1 MQAVLDRTVG
11 HLQRRIVSRAQAW
24 MWRNERPAREPVQL
38 HRRRVYILPTGAG
51 LLFAAVLAC
60 MLIGSINYQLG
71 LGYLFTFLVGAV
83 GVVAMHRTHDNL
95 LGLSIDCTETRPG
108 FASKDNA
115 GSEVGFVIRLTN
127 PHRHTRAGLRISLD
141 AQTLADDVHLQ
152 PGESRDVLIK
162 LPAARRGWLAAP
174 RLRIDTIFP
183 LGMFRAWSY
192 YWPAQRALVYP
203 ALSATAAPPGGL
215 GKGAGAS
222 RSGSGQDA
230 FSHVTPYQPGEDV
243 RRLHWRAFARDQLA
257 LRVHEGEAGE
267 ENVFRLD
274 SLLPDVPLE
283 EALSRLATAVVR
295 ADQRRARFALVLGQ
309 ETPVMSSGEA
319 HRHACLARLATYGLV
334 EADSPPER
342 KA

>member
-1 MQAVLDRTVG
+1 MQAVLDRTLG
-11 HLQRRIVSRAQAW
+11 RLHRRIISRAQAW
-24 MWRNERPAREPVQL
+24 MWRNEQPAREPVQL

-51 LLFAAVLAC
+51 LLFAAVLVC

-95 LGLSIDCTETRPG
+95 LGLSIDCTETRP
-108 FASKDNA
+108 AHA
-115 GSEVGFVIRLTN
+115 GGDAGFVLRLTN
-127 PHRHTRAGLRISLD
+127 PHRHTRAGLRLSLD
-141 AQTLADDVHLQ
+141 GQTLAEDVHLQ
-152 PGESRDVLIK
+152 PSESRDVLIK
-162 LPAARRGWLAAP
+162 LPTTRRGWLAAP

-283 EALSRLATAVVR
+283 EALSRLATAVVHS
-295 ADQRRARFALVLGQ
+295 DQRRARFALVLGQ

-319 HRHACLARLATYGLV
+319 HRHACLARLATYGLRTTATQS
-334 EADSPPER
+334 EHA
-342 KA
+342 A